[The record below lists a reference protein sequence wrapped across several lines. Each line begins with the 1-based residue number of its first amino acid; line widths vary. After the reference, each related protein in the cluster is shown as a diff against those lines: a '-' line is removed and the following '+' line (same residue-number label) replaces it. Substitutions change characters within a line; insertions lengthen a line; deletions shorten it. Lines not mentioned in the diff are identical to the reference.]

1 MYSLVMTYMVITE
14 SADKNMQ
21 TEYRKPDL
29 RCSNIKAY
37 QTAGTVFVSRQYSV
51 PRTTAKAPLLLI
63 VLKGK
68 C

>member
-1 MYSLVMTYMVITE
+1 MTYMVITE
-14 SADKNMQ
+14 SADRNMQ
-21 TEYRKPDL
+21 TKYRKPDL
-29 RCSNIKAY
+29 RCSNIKVY

-51 PRTTAKAPLLLI
+51 PVFRTTAKAPLLLI